1 MKVGIIGLGF
11 VGTAI
16 YKSFELKKIEL
27 RGYDKFKEGGIGTFE
42 ECLDTEILFL
52 ALPTL
57 YEDNL
62 GEYNK
67 SAIHETCQLLHDNK
81 YDGVVVIKS
90 TVEPGTTDSLSDK
103 YNLNFVHNP
112 EFLTARTAFEDFHNQ
127 KHIVLGKSKKCE
139 SDKYEL
145 ISEFF
150 KQYYTDAEISKCKS
164 LESESMKIFVNSYY
178 AVKIQFFNELYLLCQ
193 NNGSD
198 YETIKN
204 LMLKNGW
211 INSMHTNVP
220 GPDGKLSYGGACFPK
235 DTSALNKYMERLSS
249 PNEVLN
255 ATISERNKFR
265 KD

>member
-1 MKVGIIGLGF
+1 
-11 VGTAI
+11 
-16 YKSFELKKIEL
+16 
-27 RGYDKFKEGGIGTFE
+27 
-42 ECLDTEILFL
+42 
-52 ALPTL
+52 
-57 YEDNL
+57 
-62 GEYNK
+62 
-67 SAIHETCQLLHDNK
+67 
-81 YDGVVVIKS
+81 
-90 TVEPGTTDSLSDK
+90 
-103 YNLNFVHNP
+103 
-112 EFLTARTAFEDFHNQ
+112 
-127 KHIVLGKSKKCE
+127 
-139 SDKYEL
+139 
-145 ISEFF
+145 
-150 KQYYTDAEISKCKS
+150 
-164 LESESMKIFVNSYY
+164 MKIFVNSYY